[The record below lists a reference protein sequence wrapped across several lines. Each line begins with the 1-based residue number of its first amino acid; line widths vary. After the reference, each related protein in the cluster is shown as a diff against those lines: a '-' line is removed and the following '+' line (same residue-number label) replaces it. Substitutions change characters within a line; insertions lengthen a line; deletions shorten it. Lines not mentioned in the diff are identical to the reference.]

1 MAIEANATDKAVAT
15 DEIHEADKAIK
26 AKWANKADVTGKPA
40 EAEEAEADEANKA
53 EAYEA
58 DAEAN
63 ETGGAIVADEI
74 KANVIDK
81 IVAAD
86 EAILIDE
93 VIAVNEAILD
103 DATNDAIVA
112 NEANEANEA
121 IVVLDNQLAELEKLD
136 ETNEAV

>member
-1 MAIEANATDKAVAT
+1 MA
-15 DEIHEADKAIK
+15 
-26 AKWANKADVTGKPA
+26 GKPA
-40 EAEEAEADEANKA
+40 EADKAEADEANKS
-53 EAYEA
+53 EANEA

-93 VIAVNEAILD
+93 VIAVDKAILD
-103 DATNDAIVA
+103 DATN
-112 NEANEANEA
+112 EADEA
-121 IVVLDNQLAELEKLD
+121 IGVLDNQLAKLENLMRP
-136 ETNEAV
+136 TRQFNSTSLW